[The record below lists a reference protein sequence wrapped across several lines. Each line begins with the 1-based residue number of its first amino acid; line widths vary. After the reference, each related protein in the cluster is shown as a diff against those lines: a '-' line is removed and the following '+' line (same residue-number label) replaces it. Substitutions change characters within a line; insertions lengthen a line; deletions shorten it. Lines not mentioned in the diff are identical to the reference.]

1 MYLTKGRVQ
10 LQQDLPISKNA
21 KKIAGKKMQ
30 VLEWEFKEEG
40 YLIIATFDKKKYEIN
55 LQEAVMT
62 GEIKL

>member
-1 MYLTKGRVQ
+1 MGFVGGI
-10 LQQDLPISKNA
+10 PKNA

>member
-1 MYLTKGRVQ
+1 
-10 LQQDLPISKNA
+10 
-21 KKIAGKKMQ
+21 MQ